1 MNERAFMSRVANVV
15 NLTLFVAACVSFAL
29 GLRAL
34 GDRRDLQ
41 AIYFLVVGGIALRA
55 ATEMLRPRA
64 SGR

>member
-1 MNERAFMSRVANVV
+1 MARVANIV
-15 NLTLFVAACVSFAL
+15 NLTLLVVACAAFGL

-55 ATEMLRPRA
+55 ASEMLRPRS

>member
-1 MNERAFMSRVANVV
+1 MSRVANVV
-15 NLTLFVAACVSFAL
+15 NLTLFVAACVCFAL

-41 AIYFLVVGGIALRA
+41 AIYFILTGGIALRA

>member
-1 MNERAFMSRVANVV
+1 MNERAFMSRIANAV
-15 NLTLFVAACVSFAL
+15 NLLLFIAACVSFAL
-29 GLRAL
+29 GLHAL

-41 AIYFLVVGGIALRA
+41 AIYFLLVGGIALRS